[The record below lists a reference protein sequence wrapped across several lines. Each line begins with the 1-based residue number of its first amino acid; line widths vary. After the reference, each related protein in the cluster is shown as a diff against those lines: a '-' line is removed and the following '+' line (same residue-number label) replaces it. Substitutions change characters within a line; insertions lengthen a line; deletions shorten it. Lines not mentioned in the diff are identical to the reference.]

1 MKTKKLVLSG
11 FFIAC
16 GLALPMAFHMFNMG
30 GPVFLPMHIPVLI
43 TGYFLGTMYGAA
55 IGIVTPIISGLLT
68 GMPPLIPVM
77 PIMVFE
83 LCGYGLFTGL
93 IFYKT
98 NNIYLSLISA
108 MVAGRL
114 LAIVGALV
122 VSLTLAP
129 KVNPIAYVVGGLFTA
144 IPGMI
149 IQLIFIPMLIKLLF
163 KNKEISRI
171 IA

>member
-16 GLALPMAFHMFNMG
+16 GVILPMVFHMFSMG
-30 GPVFLPMHIPVLI
+30 GTVFLPMHIPVLI
-43 TGYFLGTMYGAA
+43 AGYFLGPMYGAA
-55 IGIVTPIISGLLT
+55 VGIVTPIISGLLT
-68 GMPPLIPVM
+68 GMPPLVPVM
-77 PIMVFE
+77 PIMAFE

-93 IFYKT
+93 IFEKT
-98 NNIYLSLISA
+98 NKIYLSLISA

-114 LAIVGALV
+114 LAIVGAFV
-122 VSLTLAP
+122 ISLTLAP
-129 KVNPIAYVVGGLFTA
+129 KINPIAYVVGGLSIA